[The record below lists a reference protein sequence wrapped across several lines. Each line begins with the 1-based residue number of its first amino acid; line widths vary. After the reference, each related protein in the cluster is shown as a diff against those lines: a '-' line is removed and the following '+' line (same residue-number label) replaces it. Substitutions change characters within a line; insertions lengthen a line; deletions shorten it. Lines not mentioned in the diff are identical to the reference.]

1 MKSDAKD
8 LFFSFWGSKYQ
19 MMREGVI
26 ELYLSYNV
34 SEKDE
39 VIWIEELFQSLYS
52 RLQCNLNDLNALHQ
66 MICLI
71 ECHCLVEGVPKLY
84 DLLWGNAKSI
94 KSITH
99 PQEFAV
105 SIGRIINFLKDLPKG
120 RKSKE
125 YIKMFEDLI
134 QNLLPCSL

>member
-1 MKSDAKD
+1 MKSGAKD
-8 LFFSFWGSKYQ
+8 LFISFLGSKYQ

-26 ELYLSYNV
+26 ELYVSYNV
-34 SEKDE
+34 SDKDE

-52 RLQCNLNDLNALHQ
+52 RLQYNLNDLNALHQ
-66 MICLI
+66 LICLI

-94 KSITH
+94 TH

-105 SIGRIINFLKDLPKG
+105 SIGRIISFLKDLPKG

-134 QNLLPCSL
+134 QNLPPRNL

>member
-1 MKSDAKD
+1 MKSGAKD
-8 LFFSFWGSKYQ
+8 LFISFWGSKYQ

-26 ELYLSYNV
+26 ELYVSYNV

-52 RLQCNLNDLNALHQ
+52 RLQYNLNDLNALHQ
-66 MICLI
+66 LICLI

-84 DLLWGNAKSI
+84 DLLWGNV

-99 PQEFAV
+99 PQELAV
-105 SIGRIINFLKDLPKG
+105 SIGRIINFLKDLPKD

-134 QNLLPCSL
+134 QNLPPRNL

>member
-1 MKSDAKD
+1 MKSGAKD
-8 LFFSFWGSKYQ
+8 LFISFLGSKYQ

-26 ELYLSYNV
+26 ELYVSYNV

-52 RLQCNLNDLNALHQ
+52 RLQYNLNDLNALHQ
-66 MICLI
+66 LICLI

-84 DLLWGNAKSI
+84 DLLWGNV

-105 SIGRIINFLKDLPKG
+105 SIGRIISFLKDLPKG

-134 QNLLPCSL
+134 QNLPPRNL